1 MPRVV
6 AKKSERMSPEGALL
20 ADLREMIIGA
30 RAQVARAADSTLVM
44 LYWHMGRRI
53 RVDILKRKRA
63 AYGEEIVATLSQQ
76 LTAEFVMGD
85 AFTSVTLRPG
95 PAGAGGN
102 HRATR
107 RRGRVTVNAI
117 RAIHPYR
124 HEALWVLAEIGIQWS
139 AVRCQRRHP
148 EARRAEKRLPGVL
161 PPRSLLAP
169 GWPTLDD
176 GWHPGPART

>member
-76 LTAEFVMGD
+76 LTAEFGRGYSRYNLSRMVQFAE
-85 AFTSVTLRPG
+85 AFPERRIVVTLSQQLGWSHFVQILPMED
-95 PAGAGGN
+95 PLKQEFY
-102 HRATR
+102 TEMC
-107 RRGRVTVNAI
+107 RVE
-117 RAIHPYR
+117 R
-124 HEALWVLAEIGIQWS
+124 WS
-139 AVRCQRRHP
+139 VRTLRQSSIPCSSS
-148 EARRAEKRLPGVL
+148 ARR
-161 PPRSLLAP
+161 S
-169 GWPTLDD
+169 
-176 GWHPGPART
+176 PANRQD